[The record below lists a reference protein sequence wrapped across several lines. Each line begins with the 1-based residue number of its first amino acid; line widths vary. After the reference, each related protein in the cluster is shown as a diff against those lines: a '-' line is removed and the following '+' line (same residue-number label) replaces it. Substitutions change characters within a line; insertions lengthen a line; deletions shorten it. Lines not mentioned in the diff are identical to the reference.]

1 MPPHPARSCA
11 FEERSRRAAYNGR
24 VRPIIPSAPL
34 PATCPANAT
43 GPAPA
48 PPPTPVV
55 FPTEVG
61 EPEHQPARLWRL
73 VLIDDDDHSYEYV
86 IEMLGAVFGYGR
98 EKAFALARIVDTQ
111 GRVTLMTGEKDAC
124 EAKQGQVHAYGADP
138 RIPHCKGSM
147 SAIVEAADTPFA

>member
-1 MPPHPARSCA
+1 MWVFLTSSPLATTRP
-11 FEERSRRAAYNGR
+11 
-24 VRPIIPSAPL
+24 VR
-34 PATCPANAT
+34 
-43 GPAPA
+43 
-48 PPPTPVV
+48 PPTPVV
-55 FPTEVG
+55 FPAQVE
-61 EPEHQPARLWRL
+61 EPEQQAARLWRL

-98 EKAFALARIVDTQ
+98 EKSFALARIVDTQ

-147 SAIVEAADTPFA
+147 SAIVEEADMPFA